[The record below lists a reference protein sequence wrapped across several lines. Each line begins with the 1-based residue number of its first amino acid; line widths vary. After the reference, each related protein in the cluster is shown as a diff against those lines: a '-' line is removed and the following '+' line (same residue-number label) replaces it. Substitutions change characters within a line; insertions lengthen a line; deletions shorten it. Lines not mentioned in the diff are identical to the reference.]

1 MQYSERM
8 RFVHVVAAGTLLLS
22 VMSCGSGQVV
32 AAGTAGNAG
41 AAGTAAGSTGAAG
54 RSGGGTG
61 GLATDGPDA
70 SDGSIGGQGGGSGGS
85 LPSAGSSAD
94 GGNDTGRENAGAAG
108 SNPDGNT
115 VTPFVH
121 PGILH
126 TTSDLARMKS
136 KVAAGAQPYFD
147 GYKVFRTHP
156 LSSATYTVKGGFAE
170 MGRNPDV
177 NTTQSEDDADAAYQ
191 TAIMWAIT
199 GDRAYAQKSIQIL
212 DIWSAHL
219 TTISGL
225 DAILAAGFDGYK
237 FVNAAEIIRY
247 TDAGWSPA
255 GIAAAEKMFRGVF
268 YPVIQNF
275 ATYANGNWSLACIMT
290 MMGIGV
296 FTDDHAMFGRAVDWY
311 YSGSDNGRLTNY
323 IINDAGQGQESGRD
337 QGHAQ
342 LGIGSAAQAA
352 EIGWNQGLDMYGAVN
367 NRLLA
372 GFEYTAS
379 YNLGNTV
386 PFVATVDTTGKYPQ
400 TRISAID
407 RGMLR
412 PIYEMAYN
420 HYKVRRGIPCPY
432 TEQAATKLRP
442 EGAAIKADPPGF
454 GTLLFTQ

>member
-1 MQYSERM
+1 MS
-8 RFVHVVAAGTLLLS
+8 FVRLWAAGTLLLG
-22 VMSCGSGQVV
+22 VVSCGSSDHSASV
-32 AAGTAGNAG
+32 AEAGN
-41 AAGTAAGSTGAAG
+41 TGA
-54 RSGGGTG
+54 SGGADEGTG
-61 GLATDGPDA
+61 GLATDASDA
-70 SDGSIGGQGGGSGGS
+70 IDVGTGMGVEGGGSDGST
-85 LPSAGSSAD
+85 PSAGNPTNPAD
-94 GGNDTGRENAGAAG
+94 AADAVADTGQADAGGEASILDAKAG
-108 SNPDGNT
+108 TS
-115 VTPFVH
+115 FVH

-126 TTSDLARMKS
+126 TMSDLARMKS
-136 KVAAGAQPYFD
+136 KVAASAQPYLD
-147 GYKVFRTHP
+147 GYNVFRMHP
-156 LSSATYTVKGGFAE
+156 LSSATYTVQGGFAE
-170 MGRNPDV
+170 MGRRPDV
-177 NTTQSEDDADAAYQ
+177 NTVQSENDADAAYQ

-199 GDRAYAQKSIQIL
+199 GDPAYANKSIQIL
-212 DIWSAHL
+212 DTWSAHL

-237 FVNAAEIIRY
+237 LVNAAEIIRY
-247 TDAGWSPA
+247 TNAGWSPT

-275 ATYANGNWSLACIMT
+275 APHSNGNWSLSCIMT

-311 YSGSDNGRLTNY
+311 NSGSDNGRLTNY
-323 IINDAGQGQESGRD
+323 IINDTGQGQESGRD

-342 LGIGSAAQAA
+342 LGIGCAAQSA

-367 NRLLA
+367 DRLLK

-386 PFVATVDTTGKYPQ
+386 PFVATVDTTGQYPQ
-400 TRISAID
+400 SVISPIA

-412 PIYEMAYN
+412 PIYEMVYN

-432 TEQAATKLRP
+432 TEQAAAKLRP